1 MGILIAI
8 AIGVGTYIFCVIAS
22 LANNVH
28 IARRSGLPVLVQ
40 PMHCTNPLYMATMV
54 FWRPIIQRLP
64 FGLSQWK
71 YLHFFYMDWAF
82 HTRDAQFEEYGDMF
96 IIATPGGNILFVGDA
111 GVFGTS
117 PWNRAFELDLV
128 QRGFVSSATRL
139 SLYTEG
145 SKWRQHRKITSPP
158 FSEAVNSAVWKTTLS
173 QATYLLAAWTSTPAS
188 SSQPVIRGI
197 RTVARN
203 VLSSAGFGVDIPFAP
218 SSSENPSQTDENDTR
233 FGAIAPADHVL
244 PYGEALDWLIANFIT
259 LLLVPPWMQRRG
271 PAAWR
276 TTAAAYADTRS
287 YISEL
292 LERERQRL
300 LGSSS
305 LGTKKNLLGA
315 LVATSDGAAK
325 HEQLSQTELVG
336 NVFVFAVAGLET
348 TAGTM
353 QYALT
358 QLALRRDLQEW
369 MWTDLDVALKG
380 MSEDPTE
387 WDYSVVWPK
396 LIAPLCIIHETLRL
410 FPTFQSLP
418 KWTSSS
424 PQTVTYKSSPITIP
438 PATSVFLTLSSLH
451 SKRKYWGPQAT
462 LFRPQAWDVRIPDSG
477 WSTNP
482 PAGLG
487 AAPFCHLRQ
496 PPVQGCYIPFAEGFR
511 QCLGK
516 NFALVEMAAIMTVLF
531 RAHSCRVAR
540 RDGETQEDA
549 DARARNSVAESVS
562 QLSIMMKEDIELVW
576 ERR

>member
-1 MGILIAI
+1 ML
-8 AIGVGTYIFCVIAS
+8 
-22 LANNVH
+22 
-28 IARRSGLPVLVQ
+28 Q
-40 PMHCTNPLYMATMV
+40 
-54 FWRPIIQRLP
+54 
-64 FGLSQWK
+64 
-71 YLHFFYMDWAF
+71 
-82 HTRDAQFEEYGDMF
+82 
-96 IIATPGGNILFVGDA
+96 
-111 GVFGTS
+111 
-117 PWNRAFELDLV
+117 
-128 QRGFVSSATRL
+128 
-139 SLYTEG
+139 
-145 SKWRQHRKITSPP
+145 
-158 FSEAVNSAVWKTTLS
+158 
-173 QATYLLAAWTSTPAS
+173 
-188 SSQPVIRGI
+188 GI

-203 VLSSAGFGVDIPFAP
+203 VLSSAGFGVDIPFVP
-218 SSSENPSQTDENDTR
+218 SSSEKSSQTDGNDTR
-233 FGAIAPADHVL
+233 FGATAPADHVL

-259 LLLVPPWMQRRG
+259 LLLVPPWLQRRG

-276 TTAAAYADTRS
+276 TTAAAYVDIRL
-287 YISEL
+287 YLSEL
-292 LERERQRL
+292 LERERERL
-300 LGSSS
+300 LGSSF
-305 LGTKKNLLGA
+305 LGVKKNLLGA

-325 HEQLSQTELVG
+325 HERLSQTELIG

-369 MWTDLDVALKG
+369 MWTDLDSALKG
-380 MSEDPTE
+380 MSEDPME

-396 LIAPLCIIHETLRL
+396 LIAPLCIIVPPPSPPRIPFFSPANTAQHETLRL

-438 PATSVFLTLSSLH
+438 PATSVFVTLSSLH
-451 SKRKYWGPQAT
+451 SKRKYWGPQAA
-462 LFRPQAWDVRIPDSG
+462 LFRPQAWDARIPDSG

-516 NFALVEMAAIMTVLF
+516 NFALVEMAAIMAVLF
-531 RAHSCRVAR
+531 RAHSCKVAR

-562 QLSIMMKEDIELVW
+562 RLSIMMKEDVELVW